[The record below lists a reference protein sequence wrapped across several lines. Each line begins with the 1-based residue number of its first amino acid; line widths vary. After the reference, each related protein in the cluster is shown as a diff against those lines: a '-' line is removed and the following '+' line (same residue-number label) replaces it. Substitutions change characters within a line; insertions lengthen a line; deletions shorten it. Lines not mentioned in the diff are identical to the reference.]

1 MAARAMWKARLVL
14 GSADGDGDEVPV
26 KLYAGVEDRQVHFNL
41 LAPDDHVRVEQRMVH
56 PDTGEEVPREERQ
69 KGLEVER
76 GVYVV
81 LDADEL
87 DSLTPEPSREI
98 RLTRFVPPEAIDHR
112 WYDRP
117 YFLGPDGDPE
127 SYFALVAALEAED
140 REGVAHWV
148 MRGKAHVGALRS
160 DGRALRLVTLR
171 HAGEV
176 IDAAELPTPEG
187 RDFSE
192 RETEMAENLVDA
204 LAAPFD
210 PDEYRDDY
218 RQAVR
223 GLVEAKVRGDEAPT
237 AAAPAA
243 PSTSDDDDLEKL
255 LAASL
260 GKGGKRGKGDKR
272 GKTKK
277 TAARRA

>member
-1 MAARAMWKARLVL
+1 MPVRAMWKARLVL
-14 GSADGDGDEVPV
+14 GDADEVPV
-26 KLYAGVEDRQVHFNL
+26 KLYAGVEDRQVRFNL
-41 LAPDDHVRVEQRMVH
+41 LAPDDRVRVEQRMVH
-56 PDTGEEVPREERQ
+56 PDTGDEVPREERR

-81 LDADEL
+81 LDDDEL
-87 DSLTPEPSREI
+87 AALEPEASREI
-98 RLTRFVPPEAIDHR
+98 HLTRFVPPETIDHR

-127 SYFALVAALEAED
+127 SYFALAAALEDEG
-140 REGVAHWV
+140 REGVARWV
-148 MRGKAHVGALRS
+148 MRNKAYVGALRS

-187 RDFSE
+187 RDLTE

-204 LAAPFD
+204 LTAPFD
-210 PDEYRDDY
+210 PDEYRDEY
-218 RQAVR
+218 REAVR
-223 GLVEAKVRGDEAPT
+223 DLVEAKVRGEDV
-237 AAAPAA
+237 PAA
-243 PSTSDDDDLEKL
+243 EGPTEPAADDEDDLEKL

-260 GKGGKRGKGDKR
+260 GQKSGKAKRKG
-272 GKTKK
+272 
-277 TAARRA
+277 ARRA